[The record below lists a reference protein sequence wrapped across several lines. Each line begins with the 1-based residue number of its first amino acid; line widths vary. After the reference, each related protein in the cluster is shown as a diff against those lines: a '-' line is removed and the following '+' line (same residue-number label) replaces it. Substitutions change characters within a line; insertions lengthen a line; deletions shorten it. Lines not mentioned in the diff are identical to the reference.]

1 MLDIINSSKIAREVQ
16 SLMDIA
22 KLSNKTKT
30 SNQFIVKDKN
40 KNRFFVKITVENKNW
55 FIADR
60 EKKLLNIKKEI
71 AKMEKAIKEDV

>member
-22 KLSNKTKT
+22 KLSKETKT